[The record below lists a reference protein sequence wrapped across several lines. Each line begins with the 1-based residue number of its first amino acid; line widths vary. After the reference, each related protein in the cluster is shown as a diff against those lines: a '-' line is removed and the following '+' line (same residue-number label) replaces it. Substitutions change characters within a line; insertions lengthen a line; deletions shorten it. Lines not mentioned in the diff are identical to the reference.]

1 MANRYEVAGP
11 EEGFAVR
18 VFYDGADVA
27 GLYQPYYPNGT
38 PWDSAEEAA
47 EWAEMFIES
56 IEVEDAPFAP
66 GGRGEPRTPKPTP
79 EEIEAMKAEMEARRN
94 GELPPAE

>member
-1 MANRYEVAGP
+1 MYYG
-11 EEGFAVR
+11 
-18 VFYDGADVA
+18 GADVA
-27 GLYQPYYPNGT
+27 GLFQPHWPNGDA
-38 PWDSAEEAA
+38 WASAEEAA

-66 GGRGEPRTPKPTP
+66 WGRGEERTPKPTA
-79 EEIEAMKAEMEARRN
+79 EEIAAMQAEMEARRD